1 MTHSVEYP
9 TVADVARADL
19 PTLLRWRSRLP
30 DPDTDVRRAV
40 VNRIKRRIAT
50 LQTGSPEVNET
61 PGHEPFSVSFAR
73 IFASIFGK
81 D

>member
-1 MTHSVEYP
+1 MTHSVDYP

-19 PTLLRWRSRLP
+19 PTLLRWRARLP

-40 VNRIKRRIAT
+40 VSRIKRRIAT

-61 PGHEPFSVSFAR
+61 PGHEPFSATFSR
-73 IFASIFGK
+73 IFESIFGK
-81 D
+81 G